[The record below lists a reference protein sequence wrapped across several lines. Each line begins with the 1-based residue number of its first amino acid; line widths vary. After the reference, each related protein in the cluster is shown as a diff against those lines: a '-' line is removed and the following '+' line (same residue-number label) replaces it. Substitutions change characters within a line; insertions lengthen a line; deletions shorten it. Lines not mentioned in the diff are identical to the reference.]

1 MCSCICYSGSK
12 CQKKAWHDHH
22 QEECIFLKK
31 ISVSNLYEDKNIF
44 DFIRIMFRLV
54 FKLKKGGDEEEVEL
68 PNNDGQKRKFSDLM
82 SHQEKFAVDETATE
96 YVTLFYD
103 VIKSCIP
110 IKR

>member
-1 MCSCICYSGSK
+1 MCC
-12 CQKKAWHDHH
+12 
-22 QEECIFLKK
+22 
-31 ISVSNLYEDKNIF
+31 SV
-44 DFIRIMFRLV
+44 
-54 FKLKKGGDEEEVEL
+54 EEEVEL
-68 PNNDGQKRKFSDLM
+68 PDKGQKRKFSDLM